1 MIFSSQRQQA
11 ISGWLLENNPGAFA
25 DNLKLQKYLFFYE
38 MSSYMENPEEA
49 ELDHLRGY
57 EKGPVFSNV
66 YGDYRHDYFAF
77 EDASRKSFTE
87 HRKLVNLDFAK
98 HASFL
103 VSIMNDAELSAFT
116 HKFNVWYAKKDRIHS
131 DERQVSLDKMDIN
144 SNDKEL
150 LDSMYEVY
158 DTKLIDDSVVI
169 PKGLVKF
176 ILSKEDSSNLS
187 PEQEG
192 LLEQIAEN
200 HAEDL
205 ENPVYVDIS
214 DNGAL
219 EID

>member
-1 MIFSSQRQQA
+1 MTI
-11 ISGWLLENNPGAFA
+11 
-25 DNLKLQKYLFFYE
+25 
-38 MSSYMENPEEA
+38 
-49 ELDHLRGY
+49 
-57 EKGPVFSNV
+57 
-66 YGDYRHDYFAF
+66 RH
-77 EDASRKSFTE
+77 
-87 HRKLVNLDFAK
+87 
-98 HASFL
+98 
-103 VSIMNDAELSAFT
+103 
-116 HKFNVWYAKKDRIHS
+116 AKKDRIHS
-131 DERQVSLDKMDIN
+131 DEREVSLDKMDIN

-150 LDSMYEVY
+150 LDSTYEVY